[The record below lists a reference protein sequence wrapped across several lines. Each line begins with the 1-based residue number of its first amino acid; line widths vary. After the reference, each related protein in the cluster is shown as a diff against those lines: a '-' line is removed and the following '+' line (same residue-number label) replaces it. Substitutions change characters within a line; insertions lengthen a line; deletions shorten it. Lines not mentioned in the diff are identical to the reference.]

1 MSENYANV
9 LFGYEENNL
18 NEYLKI
24 IRRIIYTPYGKW
36 IKEGWI
42 DEKAKNGI
50 FVKVVSYNIL
60 AQSLLELH
68 PELYSKHDKRYL
80 CWERLCVRF
89 HRLLMNNFTM
99 SVVAP
104 ASSPNILIPEK
115 FENKPNS
122 FNNVP
127 FAGSMLTGG

>member
-1 MSENYANV
+1 MYAV
-9 LFGYEENNL
+9 FL
-18 NEYLKI
+18 
-24 IRRIIYTPYGKW
+24 R
-36 IKEGWI
+36 
-42 DEKAKNGI
+42 
-50 FVKVVSYNIL
+50 
-60 AQSLLELH
+60 
-68 PELYSKHDKRYL
+68 
-80 CWERLCVRF
+80 RLCVRF

-127 FAGSMLTGG
+127 FAGKSLKMCHKYY